1 MIDFANMPLF
11 LKCFIYPLTTISTI
25 ITLLF
30 IGKFFCVSAAEKMY
44 DEVNNNNGE
53 ALISI
58 MACTIMFCMAWWSAW
73 MFQIDFLVFVLSIFS
88 AVLMLVDLLIFWYLL
103 FNDGNPVLK
112 FFNNI
117 HNKIYERKHGVKK

>member
-30 IGKFFCVSAAEKMY
+30 IGKFFCVSTAEKMY

-53 ALISI
+53 ALISM
-58 MACTIMFCMAWWSAW
+58 MACTIFFCIVWWGAW
-73 MFQIDFLVFVLSIFS
+73 MFQIGFLVFVMSIFS